1 MAKQEK
7 NREKKNAQLPSKAR
21 SEELWHELSMDEEV
35 AESAVND
42 VVTQSKK
49 HKGIIYKLFWIVLLV
64 AIGFAL
70 VNYQYLATWVEY
82 YIFKPQIYTSTDSNQ
97 KSTLYEKAD
106 PNFLNVPSLEIKA
119 PILYAESKTEKEFQK
134 LLQDG
139 VVHYPGTAMP
149 GEIGNVYIFGHS
161 SDYIWSKGGYKT
173 VFALLPK
180 IEIGEKIK
188 ISDKDGEVFTY
199 VVTEKFV
206 AEKTDL
212 KLLSQETGGKKIL
225 TLQTSY
231 PIGTALRRY
240 IVRGEL
246 SGE

>member
-1 MAKQEK
+1 MAKQDK

-21 SEELWHELSMDEEV
+21 SEELWHELSMDEE
-35 AESAVND
+35 ASESAIND
-42 VVTQSKK
+42 VVAQSKK
-49 HKGIIYKLFWIVLLV
+49 HKGIVYKLFWVVLLG

-82 YIFKPQIYTSTDSNQ
+82 YIFKPEVYTSTNQ
-97 KSTLYEKAD
+97 DQESKRVEKGD
-106 PNFLNVPSLEIKA
+106 PNFLNIPSLEIKA
-119 PILYAESKTEKEFQK
+119 PILYAESKTENEFQK

-149 GEIGNVYIFGHS
+149 GEVGNVYIFGHS

-180 IEIGEKIK
+180 IEIGEKIE
-188 ISDKDGEVFTY
+188 ISNKNGEVFTY
-199 VVTEKFV
+199 AVTEKFV

-240 IVRGEL
+240 IIKAEL
-246 SGE
+246 NLD